1 MKVEAIE
8 YGDRKVFSV
17 GAFNRGVAS
26 WLQRLPTVWVEGEVT
41 ELRRSDRWA
50 SVFFTLKDPQDGSCL
65 GVSMA
70 RGQFDALR
78 LELADGDRVH
88 AYGRPELF
96 EARGEF
102 RLRALSLERFGLGEH
117 LAALER
123 LKAKLAAEGLFA
135 AERKRPLPLLP
146 ARIGLVTGNDAA
158 AKRDVL
164 TAITTRFPPANV
176 LVAET
181 YVQGPRAAGA
191 VVEALRALCREG
203 VDVVVVARGGGSF
216 EDLLPFSD
224 ERLVR
229 AIADCPVPV
238 VSAVGHEQDTPLC
251 DLAADVRASTPSV
264 AGRLVVPDL
273 AQLLERL
280 DRSRAGLER
289 GTRRGLERERRRL
302 DGTHERL
309 GPGAAAA
316 ARAPPRETRAERR
329 TPPRPEPEGDAR
341 ARLRDCPRR
350 RADRPLRRRHPGGRA
365 RGSRAGR
372 RRLRRSRRGDEMT
385 FEEAQQELEQIVQ
398 RLESGEAPLDEA
410 LKLWERG
417 EELYRFCK
425 ERLDTAEGKIEE
437 LASRVEAAKP

>member
-1 MKVEAIE
+1 MKVEATA
-8 YGDRKVFSV
+8 YGDRKVYSV
-17 GAFNRGVAS
+17 GAFNRGVSS
-26 WLQRLPTVWVEGEVT
+26 WVQRLPTVWVEGEVT

-50 SVFFTLKDPQDGSCL
+50 SVFFTLKDPQDGACVA
-65 GVSMA
+65 VSMA

-88 AYGRPELF
+88 CFGRPELF

-123 LKAKLAAEGLFA
+123 LKRKLADEGLFA

-191 VVEALRALCREG
+191 VVEALAALCREG

-229 AIADCPVPV
+229 AIADSPVPV

-289 GTRRGLERERRRL
+289 GTRRSLERERRRL
-302 DGTHERL
+302 DRAHERL
-309 GPGAAAA
+309 R
-316 ARAPPRETRAERR
+316 RAPKLLVE
-329 TPPRPEPEGDAR
+329 
-341 ARLRDCPRR
+341 RR
-350 RADRPLRRRHPGGRA
+350 RAKLEQSAGRLRTLSPKA
-365 RGSRAGR
+365 TLERGYAIVRAGGE
-372 RRLRRSRRGDEMT
+372 LVRSSDAVEP
-385 FEEAQQELEQIVQ
+385 
-398 RLESGEAPLDEA
+398 GEHVDV
-410 LKLWERG
+410 
-417 EELYRFCK
+417 
-425 ERLDTAEGKIEE
+425 D
-437 LASRVEAAKP
+437 LAKGGFGARVEETR